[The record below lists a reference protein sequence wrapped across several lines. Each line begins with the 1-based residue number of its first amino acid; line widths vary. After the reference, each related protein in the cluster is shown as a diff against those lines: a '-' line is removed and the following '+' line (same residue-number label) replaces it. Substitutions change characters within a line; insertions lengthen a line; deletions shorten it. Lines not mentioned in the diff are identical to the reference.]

1 MQKIKLDL
9 PPKNQVRSLRDGR
22 ESTWPLPHLI
32 GDEKRLRQVLINLT
46 KNALKFT
53 RNNGK
58 VKIVPHYDPFAEM
71 LTVDVSDT
79 GVGIA

>member
-1 MQKIKLDL
+1 MQKIKLEL
-9 PPKNQVRSLRDGR
+9 PRSNQNRSLRDGR

-53 RNNGK
+53 RSDGK
-58 VKIVPHYDPFAEM
+58 VTVVPHYDPYTEM